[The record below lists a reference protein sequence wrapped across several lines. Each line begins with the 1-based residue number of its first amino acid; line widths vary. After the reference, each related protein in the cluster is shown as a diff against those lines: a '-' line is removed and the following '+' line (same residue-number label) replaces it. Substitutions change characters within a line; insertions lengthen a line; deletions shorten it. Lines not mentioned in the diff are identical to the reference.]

1 MQTHVRVR
9 KRHLIYLIATAH
21 CMVRINSNNNK
32 IKTLSIHDT
41 IQYTYVLVIFNIKQI
56 FC

>member
-1 MQTHVRVR
+1 MQAHVRVR

-21 CMVRINSNNNK
+21 CMVKINSNNNK